1 VQTMIDV
8 VDAEC
13 AERKCAMIGQTRSSL
28 GHRSVIMRSLGSSLG
43 HNVIDHDG
51 HHAVMTVMTRSL

>member
-28 GHRSVIMRSLGSSLG
+28 GHRSVIGVIARS
-43 HNVIDHDG
+43 
-51 HHAVMTVMTRSL
+51 